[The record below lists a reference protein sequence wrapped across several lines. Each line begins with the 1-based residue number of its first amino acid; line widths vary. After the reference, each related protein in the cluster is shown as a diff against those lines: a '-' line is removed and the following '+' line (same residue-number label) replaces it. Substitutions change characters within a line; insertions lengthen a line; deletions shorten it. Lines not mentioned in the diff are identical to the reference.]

1 MTAAPSQIGGEKS
14 RVEPAVGR
22 AQILGMPLDALTEEQ
37 ALSLI
42 AERVDG
48 RVGTWVL
55 TPNLDILRHYR
66 KRPELRGLFHAEQ
79 AGADILLAD
88 GMPLIWASKLSGR
101 RPRLPAR
108 VPGSTMVLS
117 LAKLAAERG
126 WKLFLLGGAPGDA
139 DRAAAVLQAKHRDLV
154 LAGTLC
160 PPRGFE
166 KNPEEMAKIREVL
179 TAANP
184 DLVYVALGFPK
195 QELLIRELRQTLPTA
210 TFVGVGISLSFIAG
224 TVQRAPR
231 WLQKIG
237 LEWTHRL
244 VQEPKRLFK
253 RYILQDLPFAMLVL
267 FPRSIL
273 ERVGS
278 RFTRQS

>member
-1 MTAAPSQIGGEKS
+1 MTAVPSEIGNRKSQIEN
-14 RVEPAVGR
+14 R
-22 AQILGMPLDALTEEQ
+22 AARASILGMPLDALTEEQ
-37 ALSLI
+37 ALAVI
-42 AERVDG
+42 AERVNG

-66 KRPELRGLFHAEQ
+66 KRAELRALFHADEG
-79 AGADILLAD
+79 GADVLLAD

-117 LAKLAAERG
+117 LAKLAVEHR
-126 WKLFLLGGAPGDA
+126 WKLFLLGGALGDA
-139 DRAAAVLQAKHRDLV
+139 DRAAAVLQAKHRDV
-154 LAGTLC
+154 CIAGTFC
-160 PPRGFE
+160 PPVGFE
-166 KNPEEMAKIREVL
+166 KNPGEIEKIK
-179 TAANP
+179 AALRAASP

-195 QELLIRELRQTLPTA
+195 QELLIRELRQTLPNA
-210 TFVGVGISLSFIAG
+210 TFLGVGISLSFIAG

-244 VQEPKRLFK
+244 VQEPRRLFK
-253 RYILQDLPFAMLVL
+253 RYILQDLPFAFLVL

-273 ERVGS
+273 S
-278 RFTRQS
+278 RFTRHS